1 MSTSWLSIA
10 ENNPQINGNE
20 WLPFRDAFSEG
31 GYWAE
36 FNADETKMVLGVKK
50 ERCDFIRSEWYG
62 Q

>member
-1 MSTSWLSIA
+1 MVA
-10 ENNPQINGNE
+10 
-20 WLPFRDAFSEG
+20 FVDAFSEG